1 MARTRFIDTE
11 SQVSKWWLYQP
22 QLGVRVHFEN
32 GCMSPG
38 LFGLQAPVCR
48 LDVFRDPVLVAA
60 NHFQEHYLTA
70 SRTCPERG
78 PLQGSSGCTPGLGN
92 FLHRRRQCLTTFS
105 IVHALLGVRG
115 EIHRPKVWEHYERS
129 LRRTPPERDVATFAQ
144 HGYKELTPVT
154 PTYTHGYI
162 PIIS

>member
-1 MARTRFIDTE
+1 MLKVTHNGRLQTPLKEWQGHDLDNE

-78 PLQGSSGCTPGLGN
+78 PLQGSSGCTSGLGN

-115 EIHRPKVWEHYERS
+115 EIHRPKVWEHLKGAYVA
-129 LRRTPPERDVATFAQ
+129 PPPQNVTSQ
-144 HGYKELTPVT
+144 HLPSMVIKN
-154 PTYTHGYI
+154 
-162 PIIS
+162 